1 MARHRIELPQRE
13 GRLFLTDGGLETTL
27 IFLEGHEL
35 PYFAAF
41 DLINSE
47 HGRNALLAY
56 YRSYLS
62 IAAAHGLGFIF
73 ESPTWRASSDWGD
86 KLGYSAAALADVNR
100 RSIDLMVELRD
111 AHQTKDAP
119 MVISGCVGPRG
130 DGYDPGRL
138 MNVAQAEAYHA
149 GQIATFSETQA
160 DMVTAIT
167 MTNANEAIGI
177 TRAAVAAGMP
187 IAISFTLETDGCLPT
202 GQSLEDAI
210 GAVDTATRRA
220 GFAPTP
226 RSAVTPSSTRPRIW
240 TRAIR
245 LSSVGNTGRCVTD
258 SVISTCSAAA
268 AGPTIVTS
276 SRFAWPASGQ
286 TRRGPRRHSGS
297 RTASSEADDG
307 RRRASPALGRCSIS
321 RREAD

>member
-1 MARHRIELPQRE
+1 MARHRTELPQRE
-13 GRLFLTDGGLETTL
+13 DRLFLTDGGLETTL

-111 AHQTKDAP
+111 AQQTKDAP

-149 GQIATFSETQA
+149 SQIATFSETQA

-187 IAISFTLETDGCLPT
+187 VAISFTLETDGCLPT
-202 GQSLEDAI
+202 GQSLQDAI
-210 GAVDTATRRA
+210 EAVDAATRRA
-220 GFAPTP
+220 PAYYMINCAHPTHFASALPVGAAWVRRLRGIRANASQRSHAELDQATDLDAGDPAELGRQYRALRHKFGHLNVLGGCCGTDHRHVEQICLACVAADAPT
-226 RSAVTPSSTRPRIW
+226 
-240 TRAIR
+240 RA
-245 LSSVGNTGRCVTD
+245 
-258 SVISTCSAAA
+258 A
-268 AGPTIVTS
+268 P
-276 SRFAWPASGQ
+276 
-286 TRRGPRRHSGS
+286 
-297 RTASSEADDG
+297 
-307 RRRASPALGRCSIS
+307 
-321 RREAD
+321 

>member
-1 MARHRIELPQRE
+1 MARHRTELPQCE
-13 GRLFLTDGGLETTL
+13 DRLFLTDGGLETTL

-111 AHQTKDAP
+111 AQQTKDAP

-149 GQIATFSETQA
+149 SQIATFSETQA

-187 IAISFTLETDGCLPT
+187 VAISFTLETDGCLPT

-210 GAVDTATRRA
+210 GAVDAATRRA
-220 GFAPTP
+220 PAYYMINCAHPTHFESALP
-226 RSAVTPSSTRPRIW
+226 VGAVWVQRLRGIRANASQRSHAEQIG
-240 TRAIR
+240 RAH
-245 LSSVGNTGRCVTD
+245 V
-258 SVISTCSAAA
+258 
-268 AGPTIVTS
+268 
-276 SRFAWPASGQ
+276 
-286 TRRGPRRHSGS
+286 
-297 RTASSEADDG
+297 
-307 RRRASPALGRCSIS
+307 
-321 RREAD
+321 